1 MENGGLLNARKPEE
15 LEADQSVWKI
25 IVLAIIG
32 LALAFFCGY
41 FLRSFIVQG
50 QLNFLLFCFL
60 TGIGFLIVFLLEVFF
75 IKTFWLANLIVFFET
90 LAFLSPF
97 YDRISQ
103 TFLLGAL
110 AGFLILIWGIYS
122 GRVEISDMLKIKFW
136 HVSSRALPKAITAL
150 ALLISIISVGFF
162 SLEENNF
169 FISQS
174 TLEAIISPIVKLGIV
189 QNFLP
194 GFDLSLSVDAL
205 VKNVATGQIEGN
217 PQLKILPQNAK
228 NQLIDQTI
236 KDSEN
241 KISDYIGISLNPQI
255 KASQAVYEIMVTKV
269 SQLPAN
275 VKSFIPIGIAI
286 LIFLS
291 IVSLSWPIRMII
303 TIPAYLIYEICLA
316 LGFSTIMTE
325 GRSGEIIILK

>member
-1 MENGGLLNARKPEE
+1 MENGGLLDVRKPEE

-32 LALAFFCGY
+32 LAFSFFCGY
-41 FLRSFIVQG
+41 FLKSFIIQG

-60 TGIGFLIVFLLEVFF
+60 SGIGFLILFLLEVFF
-75 IKTFWLANLIVFFET
+75 IKTFWLANLIVFCET

-103 TFLLGAL
+103 NFVLGAL
-110 AGFLILIWGIYS
+110 ASFLILVWGIYS

-162 SLEENNF
+162 SFEENNF
-169 FISQS
+169 FISPS
-174 TLEAIISPIVKLGIV
+174 TLEAVISPIVKLSIV

-194 GFDLSLSVDAL
+194 GFDLSLSVDA
-205 VKNVATGQIEGN
+205 VIKNIATNQIEGN
-217 PQLKILPQNAK
+217 SQLKILSSSAK
-228 NQLIDQTI
+228 KELINQTA
-236 KDSEN
+236 KDFEN
-241 KISDYIGISLNPQI
+241 KIFDYTAVPLNPQI
-255 KASQAVYEIMVTKV
+255 KASQAVYEIMIAKV
-269 SQLPAN
+269 SHLPAN
-275 VKSFIPIGIAI
+275 VKSFIPMNIAI

-291 IVSLSWPIRMII
+291 IISLSWPIRMIA
-303 TIPAYLIYEICLA
+303 TIPAFLIYEICLA
-316 LGFSTIMTE
+316 LGFSAIITE
-325 GRSGEIIILK
+325 GKSGEVIILK